1 MAIQCHWPGNSA
13 DLCLLPREVHVWST
27 RLDCPAPFLERL
39 AATLSAD
46 ETARAN
52 RFFFARDRSAFIAA
66 RGILR
71 QLLASYLHRTPA
83 DLQFGYHPRGKPFLA
98 PSTERTPP

>member
-1 MAIQCHWPGNSA
+1 MAIQCHWPSNCA
-13 DLCLLPREVHVWST
+13 ELFLLHREVHVWSA
-27 RLDCPAPFLERL
+27 RLDCAAPLLERL

-52 RFFFARDRSAFIAA
+52 RFFLARDRSAFIAA

-71 QLLASYLHRTPA
+71 QLLAGYLHRAPG

-98 PSTERTPP
+98 PST